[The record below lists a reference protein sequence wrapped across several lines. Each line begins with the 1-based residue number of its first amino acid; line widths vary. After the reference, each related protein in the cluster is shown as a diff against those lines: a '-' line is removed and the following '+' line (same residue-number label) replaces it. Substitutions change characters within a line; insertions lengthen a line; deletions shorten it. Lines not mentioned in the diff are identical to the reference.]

1 MDFLKIEMYWPI
13 TYMVAPKENAVGCNE
28 CHTKGGRLDK
38 IEGVHIPGRDGNR
51 WVDMIGWLAAGG
63 TLAGVLLHGL
73 LRIVRR
79 KN

>member
-38 IEGVHIPGRDGNR
+38 IEGVYIRGRDANPM
-51 WVDMIGWLAAGG
+51 VNLIGWLAAGA

>member
-1 MDFLKIEMYWPI
+1 MQLAQLKKIINFYGRCAASFSQIGFVARGLPWRSFDADFSEQL
-13 TYMVAPKENAVGCNE
+13 
-28 CHTKGGRLDK
+28 
-38 IEGVHIPGRDGNR
+38 
-51 WVDMIGWLAAGG
+51 WLAAGA